1 LLEQLLYDIVI
12 GVPLTI
18 SKKILAGIG
27 EAADKERL
35 ITEESIKE
43 RLQQLQLSLQEN
55 EISEEE
61 YEELE
66 DMLIERLRAVRENIK
81 AEVEQNDITSNKE

>member
-18 SKKILAGIG
+18 SGKILAGIG